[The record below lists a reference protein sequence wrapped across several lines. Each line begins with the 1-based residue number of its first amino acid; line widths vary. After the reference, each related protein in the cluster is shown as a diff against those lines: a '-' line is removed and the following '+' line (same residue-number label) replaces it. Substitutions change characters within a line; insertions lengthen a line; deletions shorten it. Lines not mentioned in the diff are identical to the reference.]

1 MIILTFYLWS
11 GNNDMLPKTT
21 GMEVGVK
28 VETPPPIFFKKN
40 SHIFPFFLFFVFFWW
55 GERPSLTRPRFQT

>member
-28 VETPPPIFFKKN
+28 VETPPP
-40 SHIFPFFLFFVFFWW
+40 HFFLKKFPHFSVFL
-55 GERPSLTRPRFQT
+55 GGGSVPP